1 MNRLQRIVVVL
12 LCFEL
17 GVILVLIPWS
27 AFWERN
33 FFVDRYPQLIPVMF
47 NFYLRGAVSG
57 LGLLDIWIAGTL
69 LRRRRSRAPR
79 AAAS

>member
-1 MNRLQRIVVVL
+1 MNRLLRVVLVL

-33 FFVDRYPQLIPVMF
+33 FFLDRYPQLIPVLL
-47 NFYLRGAVSG
+47 NSYVRGFISG
-57 LGLLDIWIAGTL
+57 LGLLDIWIAGAM
-69 LRRRRSRAPR
+69 LRRRSPVR

>member
-1 MNRLQRIVVVL
+1 MNRLLRVVLVL

-33 FFVDRYPQLIPVMF
+33 FFLDRYPQLIPILL
-47 NFYLRGAVSG
+47 NSYLRGAISG
-57 LGLLDIWIAGTL
+57 LGLLDIWIAGGM
-69 LRRRRSRAPR
+69 LRRRSPAR

>member
-1 MNRLQRIVVVL
+1 MKRLLRVLLVL

-33 FFVDRYPQLIPVMF
+33 FFLDRYPQLIPVLLNSYF
-47 NFYLRGAVSG
+47 RGAISG
-57 LGLLDIWIAGTL
+57 LGLLDIWIAATL
-69 LRRRRSRAPR
+69 FRRRSPARPAAP
-79 AAAS
+79 

>member
-1 MNRLQRIVVVL
+1 MDRVLRVVLVL

-27 AFWERN
+27 ALWERN
-33 FFVDRYPQLIPVMF
+33 FFLDRYPQLIPFLLNSYV
-47 NFYLRGAVSG
+47 RGAISG
-57 LGLLDIWIAGTL
+57 LGLLDIWIAGAR
-69 LRRRRSRAPR
+69 LRRPRTAR